1 MNQAKPSSIVGTQ
14 VQQIGQNQL
23 EVPSWFIMVVLICAF
38 IVLKK
43 FLYIKDPKRD
53 GK

>member
-1 MNQAKPSSIVGTQ
+1 MNEVKPSSFVGTQ
-14 VQQIGQNQL
+14 VQDIGQHQP
-23 EVPSWFIMVVLICAF
+23 EVPSWFIMVVLICTFF
-38 IVLKK
+38 IIKK